1 MIDHNEPVEAS
12 LKRSVWCLVFLAL
25 SACSPTSVSYSSSIA
40 APGSR
45 EVFAES
51 SKFNFLG
58 FTPTALEQLSAL
70 RDQLNEQ
77 YENRGVTGLVAKT
90 STIYAIIGFIE
101 KTEVSGYCGQ

>member
-1 MIDHNEPVEAS
+1 MKRTAS
-12 LKRSVWCLVFLAL
+12 CLALLAL
-25 SACSPTSVSYSSSIA
+25 SACAPTSVSYSSSLA
-40 APGSR
+40 APGAR

-77 YENRGVTGLVAKT
+77 CENRGVTGIVAKT
-90 STIYAIIGFIE
+90 STVYAIIGFIE